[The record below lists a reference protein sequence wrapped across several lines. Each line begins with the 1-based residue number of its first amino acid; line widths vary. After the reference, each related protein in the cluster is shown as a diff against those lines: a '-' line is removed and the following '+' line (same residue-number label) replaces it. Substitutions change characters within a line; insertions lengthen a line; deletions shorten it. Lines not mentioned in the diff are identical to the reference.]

1 MTEKQLVQKR
11 QSLVL
16 DLQLIES
23 QLRMEKR
30 LLKKAKLNS
39 QKKKLLAQ
47 LDVVNKELER
57 FKRVNVVVRQG
68 LQPSTTPTVVT
79 KPTLQVAPPALVL
92 TKPVP
97 QPMPLT
103 VPKLSP
109 PIFLPSEIKPSFETT
124 PKTDEVL
131 EISTDTIS
139 VDSDSS
145 DGDSDSSFDLMQ
157 FVSDNKVALAIGG
170 AIGAWFLF
178 GRKLKSNPR
187 KNPRRKMKLRKNKKS
202 HRNKRRSGYHRS

>member
-16 DLQLIES
+16 DLQLIDS
-23 QLRMEKR
+23 QLKKEKK
-30 LLKKAKLNS
+30 LLKKAKLKS

-47 LDVVNKELER
+47 LDVVNKELAKLKKV
-57 FKRVNVVVRQG
+57 FTVVRQG
-68 LQPSTTPTVVT
+68 LQQSTTPTI
-79 KPTLQVAPPALVL
+79 PTRSVQVAPTLVL

-109 PIFLPSEIKPSFETT
+109 PIFVPSEIKPSFETAPT
-124 PKTDEVL
+124 TDEVL

-145 DGDSDSSFDLMQ
+145 DSDSSFDLMQ